1 LVSQPPD
8 QNKDDTASVQSTALE
23 QEITPKAVWKN
34 YKIMVPVWLVLAGLV
49 WLALHLGVGKP
60 VVAAGG
66 VLFAMFSGALA
77 WLVGVIG
84 LVPIIGPLIVKI
96 LSIGF
101 IWLLNALGYFVSFV
115 AIKRGYSK
123 DVLTYRGLTV
133 ALIAGIVI
141 GYIIGKL
148 F

>member
-1 LVSQPPD
+1 LASQQPD
-8 QNKDDTASVQSTALE
+8 QANDSTAAQTTALE
-23 QEITPKAVWKN
+23 SEITPKAVWKN
-34 YKIMVPVWLVLAGLV
+34 YKIMLPVWLLLAGLV
-49 WLALHLGVGKP
+49 WLALHFGVGKP

-101 IWLLNALGYFVSFV
+101 IWLLNAVGYLVSFI

-141 GYIIGKL
+141 GYIFGKL

>member
-1 LVSQPPD
+1 M
-8 QNKDDTASVQSTALE
+8 
-23 QEITPKAVWKN
+23 I
-34 YKIMVPVWLVLAGLV
+34 PVWLVLAGLV
-49 WLALHLGVGKP
+49 WLGLYLGVGKP

-66 VLFAMFSGALA
+66 VLLAMFSGALA

-84 LVPIIGPLIVKI
+84 LVPLIGPLIVKI

-101 IWLLNALGYFVSFV
+101 VWLLNALGYLVSFV

-141 GYIIGKL
+141 GYIFGKL
-148 F
+148 L

>member
-1 LVSQPPD
+1 MPDPQQDQPNDKP
-8 QNKDDTASVQSTALE
+8 TSALE
-23 QEITPKAVWKN
+23 NEITPVAVWKN
-34 YKIMVPVWLVLAGLV
+34 YKIMIPVWLALAGLV
-49 WLALHLGVGKP
+49 WLGLHLGVGKP

-66 VLFAMFSGALA
+66 VLLAMLTGALA

-84 LVPIIGPLIVKI
+84 LVPLIGPLIVKI

-101 IWLLNALGYFVSFV
+101 IWLLNALGYMVSFI

-123 DVLTYRGLTV
+123 DVLTYRGLTI

-141 GYIIGKL
+141 GYIFGKL

>member
-1 LVSQPPD
+1 LATQPPEPS
-8 QNKDDTASVQSTALE
+8 KDDPATAQTTALE
-23 QEITPKAVWKN
+23 QEITPKAVWRN
-34 YKIMVPVWLVLAGLV
+34 YKIMIPVWLALAGLV
-49 WLALHLGVGKP
+49 WLALHFGVGKP

-66 VLFAMFSGALA
+66 VLLAMFSGALA

-101 IWLLNALGYFVSFV
+101 IWLLNAFGYLVSFV

-141 GYIIGKL
+141 GYIVGKL

>member
-1 LVSQPPD
+1 MLIPPSD
-8 QNKDDTASVQSTALE
+8 QANDDPASAQATALE
-23 QEITPKAVWKN
+23 QEISPKAVWKN
-34 YKIMVPVWLVLAGLV
+34 YKIMIPVWLILAGLV
-49 WLALHLGVGKP
+49 WLGLHLGVGKP

-66 VLFAMFSGALA
+66 VLLAMFSGALA

-101 IWLLNALGYFVSFV
+101 IWLLNAFGYLVSFV

-141 GYIIGKL
+141 GYIFGKL